1 MSIEFPISILK
12 TLWSRRADGQW
23 QINDMKGLELSSGNA
38 DEERYFVLR
47 GDVQLMT
54 DTPNSGIDDAM
65 TMFGSTDFLMQQ
77 SIVPVVA
84 WVEGEPAM
92 RCIGTASII
101 SCTGYMLTA
110 AHVLMDPIE
119 SGYGATRDG
128 DQVRMH
134 DDLNFG
140 ILMPFWAPSRGITM
154 QKAFRFFPIEQAWN
168 WGGWKQ
174 SPLLH
179 EDDRW
184 EHMTDVAIC
193 KIPEMPNGRSHQP
206 LNMSLNPFEA
216 NEDAYA
222 VGYAEMTDVQLKPKN
237 EHLLD
242 RIPKMDLHVSVG
254 KIIRTFPQN
263 HVKKEVSTPGPC
275 FDFNARIP
283 GKMSGAPIFGARGAV
298 IRGVVSRSFSGEDH
312 AYGSML
318 GPAMHL
324 PLDDSHHAD
333 RTLASLLQS
342 GNEGMTKVEGV
353 GL

>member
-1 MSIEFPISILK
+1 MSIEFPISIMK
-12 TLWSRRADGQW
+12 TLWSRHADGQW
-23 QINDMKGLELSSGNA
+23 QIDNMKGLELSSSNA
-38 DEERYFVLR
+38 DEERYFALR

-54 DTPNSGIDDAM
+54 DRPNSGIDDVM
-65 TMFGSTDFLMQQ
+65 SMFGPTEFLMQQ

-84 WVEGEPAM
+84 WIEGEPAM

-128 DQVRMH
+128 DQVRMSEV
-134 DDLNFG
+134 LNFG
-140 ILMPFWAPSRGITM
+140 ILMPFWAPSNSMNM

-184 EHMTDVAIC
+184 EHLTDVAIC

-206 LNMSLNPFEA
+206 LNMSLNPFLPG
-216 NEDAYA
+216 EDAYA
-222 VGYAEMTDVQLKPKN
+222 LGYAEMEDVRLKPN
-237 EHLLD
+237 TDNLLD
-242 RIPKMDLHVSVG
+242 RKPTMDLYVSVG
-254 KIIRTFPQN
+254 KIKRTFPQN
-263 HVKKEVSTPGPC
+263 HVDKEVSTPGPC

-298 IRGVVSRSFSGEDH
+298 IRGVVSRSFSGEEH

-324 PLDDSHHAD
+324 PLDDGHHTD
-333 RTLASLLQS
+333 QTLASLLQS
-342 GNEGMTKVEGV
+342 GNEGMAKVEGT